1 MSNSERKITKI
12 ERQENN
18 RQRLSIYLDGEF
30 AFGLNDEIVL
40 KHNINVNQTLQEDQI
55 EDLLSEDEKKRVKQ
69 KAFSY
74 LARRDHSEKELSD
87 KLRRKGFREPII
99 IGLIEDL
106 KQSQLINDGTFSRQ
120 FARNKIIQKSIGR
133 RELAFSLKQKGIS
146 KDILEATL
154 EEVYS
159 EFDEKELALR
169 LANQKLKTIKNIE
182 PIKVKKRISDFLF
195 RRGFNWEIVEQV
207 FEEISWDKL

>member
-159 EFDEKELALR
+159 EYDEKELALR

>member
-55 EDLLSEDEKKRVKQ
+55 EDLLSEDEKKRAKQ

>member
-18 RQRLSIYLDGEF
+18 RQRFSIYLDGEF
-30 AFGLNDEIVL
+30 AFGLNDETVL

-55 EDLLSEDEKKRVKQ
+55 EDLLFEDEKKRAKQ

-74 LARRDHSEKELSD
+74 LARRDYSEKELSD
-87 KLRRKGFREPII
+87 RLKRKGFREPII

-106 KQSQLINDGTFSRQ
+106 KQSQFINDGTFSRQ
-120 FARNKIIQKSIGR
+120 FARNKIIQKPVGR
-133 RELAFSLKQKGIS
+133 RDLAFSLKQKGIS
-146 KDILEATL
+146 EDILEATL
-154 EEVYS
+154 DEIYTEY
-159 EFDEKELALR
+159 DEKELALC
-169 LANQKLKTIKNIE
+169 LAKQKLKTIKNQV
-182 PIKVKKRISDFLF
+182 PIKVKKRIGDFLF

>member
-1 MSNSERKITKI
+1 LSNSERKITKI

-40 KHNINVNQTLQEDQI
+40 KHNINVNQTLHEDQI
-55 EDLLSEDEKKRVKQ
+55 EDLLSEDEKKRAKQ

-159 EFDEKELALR
+159 EYDEKELALR

>member
-12 ERQENN
+12 KRQENN

-55 EDLLSEDEKKRVKQ
+55 EDLLSEDEKKRAKQ

-159 EFDEKELALR
+159 EYDEKELALR